1 MKRGTRF
8 LLQPPLEEGR
18 DRDVRCE
25 RFFCGL
31 QGAGGGGGERHDGVD
46 GGLKG
51 NERRMMQAWV
61 RIAAKAGDSLCR
73 RAREKKERRDVRVGE

>member
-1 MKRGTRF
+1 MREVFLWTSRGR
-8 LLQPPLEEGR
+8 R
-18 DRDVRCE
+18 R
-25 RFFCGL
+25 
-31 QGAGGGGGERHDGVD
+31 GGERHDGVD

-51 NERRMMQAWV
+51 NERRMQAWV